1 MAITVRQAMSAAA
14 AGAVLGVFLAGQT
27 MAEPLSKPA
36 TVPLDFLGWIKR
48 DTAWLTDILAKQDLA
63 SAVSVGKDGMLV
75 STSEALKAVNRIR
88 AFAHLAAPGIRPPY
102 FDLMVAQGDGPP
114 VRCTTLFPQSVVP
127 GIGPLD
133 FAQDQLSAE
142 GADPVALDLCR
153 VDAGKAAPYADL
165 GRDAFAERYFD
176 MAGDL
181 RTEFRALNTDPA
193 FIAAA
198 FDRGFF
204 LRQGDVTGRLKLER
218 E

>member
-1 MAITVRQAMSAAA
+1 MATTLWQAISTAA
-14 AGAVLGVFLAGQT
+14 AGAALGMFLAGQT
-27 MAEPLSKPA
+27 MAEPLGRPA

-48 DTAWLTDILAKQDLA
+48 DTAWLTGILAGQDLA
-63 SAVSVGKDGMLV
+63 NAVTLAPEGLLV

-102 FDLMVAQGDGPP
+102 FDLMLTDAKGQPI
-114 VRCTTLFPQSVVP
+114 RCTTLFPQSVVP
-127 GIGPLD
+127 AVGPLD
-133 FAQDQLSAE
+133 FAEPALSAE

-153 VDAGKAAPYADL
+153 VDAAKAAPYADL
-165 GRDAFAERYFD
+165 GRDAFRERYFD

-198 FDRGFF
+198 FDHGFF

>member
-1 MAITVRQAMSAAA
+1 MAITVRQAISAAA
-14 AGAVLGVFLAGQT
+14 LGAVLGGFLAGQT
-27 MAEPLSKPA
+27 MAEPLSHPA
-36 TVPLDFLGWIKR
+36 TVPLDFLGWIER
-48 DTAWLTDILAKQDLA
+48 DAAWLTETLAGQDLA
-63 SAVSVGKDGMLV
+63 SAVTLAPEGLLV

-102 FDLMVAQGDGPP
+102 FDLMLTDGKGQP
-114 VRCTTLFPQSVVP
+114 VRCTTLFPESVAP

-133 FAQDQLSAE
+133 FAEPALSAE

-153 VDAGKAAPYADL
+153 VDAEKAAPYADL
-165 GRDAFAERYFD
+165 GRDAFRERYFD

-198 FDRGFF
+198 FDHGFF
-204 LRQGDVTGRLKLER
+204 LRQGDVTGRLRLER